1 MEQNDVY
8 EVYKTIKNFRELKNI
23 TRESMADALNI
34 TVSGYSKIE
43 RGETDIQLSRLYKIA
58 EILNVELYQLL
69 NFKLSTVFNFNES
82 KNIQASNEKMEMNI
96 YNDIY
101 LEKYTKKLEEEIER
115 LKHELNHS
123 LKIKHHFKKET
134 RGK

>member
-1 MEQNDVY
+1 MEQNNVY

-23 TRESMADALNI
+23 TRESMTDALSI
-34 TVSGYSKIE
+34 TVSGYGKFE

-69 NFKLSTVFNFNES
+69 NFKLSTVFHFNES

-96 YNDIY
+96 YSDNY

-115 LKHELNHS
+115 LKQELT
-123 LKIKHHFKKET
+123 LKKI
-134 RGK
+134 